1 MYFLHVEHKLKFS
14 KYMRKK
20 RKKIYCYR
28 GLISSYLYPE
38 VLWFSYL
45 LPSLSSLLSSF
56 SLSWSVASQ
65 HSARP
70 ADATSPANESLARL
84 HGQRIRATRAWRG
97 LDGSRSS
104 CGTAANTGSAPIS
117 LHGDN
122 IGRRRDGRA
131 LAETSNNL
139 HSRL

>member
-1 MYFLHVEHKLKFS
+1 
-14 KYMRKK
+14 MRKK
-20 RKKIYCYR
+20 IIVPVALSLPVSILKSC
-28 GLISSYLYPE
+28 GSPISSRLYP
-38 VLWFSYL
+38 
-45 LPSLSSLLSSF
+45 LLSPF

-70 ADATSPANESLARL
+70 ADATSPADESLARL

-122 IGRRRDGRA
+122 IGRQRDGRA
-131 LAETSNNL
+131 LAATSNNL
-139 HSRL
+139 HSRQ